1 MRDTLNIFRRI
12 RQSTISH
19 PNAFGSM
26 YEQNRLSVFRYIYGL
41 VDGSIDDTEDL
52 TAETFMRAWKA
63 RHSFEG
69 NVDRTIGWLISIA
82 RKLVIDNYRRNT
94 VRKTSSLPPNLE
106 ADSTTEEEVLVI
118 EQKQRLLDLLN
129 ELPTDQREILVLRYM
144 LGWKVNQI
152 AAHLKL
158 SENNISVIIHRTLAV
173 LREQMDVTVPR
184 KTL

>member
-1 MRDTLNIFRRI
+1 MNIFRRF
-12 RQSTISH
+12 RQSAISQ
-19 PNAFGSM
+19 PTTFSNM
-26 YEQNRLSVFRYIYGL
+26 YERNHLSVFRYIYSL
-41 VDGSIDDTEDL
+41 VGGSSDDAEDL
-52 TAETFMRAWKA
+52 TAETFLRAWKA

-69 NVDRTIGWLISIA
+69 DVDIAIGWLIGIA
-82 RKLVIDNYRRNT
+82 RKLVIDNYRRNA
-94 VRKTSSLPPNLE
+94 VRKTSSLPSNLK
-106 ADSTTEEEVLVI
+106 ADSTTEEDVLVNL
-118 EQKQRLLDLLN
+118 QKLRLITLLN
-129 ELPTDQREILVLRYM
+129 DLPTDQREILVLRYM